1 MDIIKYNRQLKITK
15 AEIEINTIIKL
26 ILMGITLIILL
37 FIVNQIFSN
46 NISTGIEEFFNF
58 F

>member
-1 MDIIKYNRQLKITK
+1 MDIIRYNRQLKITK

-37 FIVNQIFSN
+37 VIVNQIFSN

>member
-1 MDIIKYNRQLKITK
+1 MDIIKYNRQIKITK

-37 FIVNQIFSN
+37 FIVNQIFTD
-46 NISTGIEEFFNF
+46 NISTGIDEFFNF